1 MLRSSD
7 TETEILLGNKQVLGI
22 FLLAAILIGVAFGGG
37 FILGR
42 GAADKKTAST
52 ATPEA
57 SAKDTAQAKDTA
69 ANPTGGETRTVSPS
83 DSSAVDDGSAAA
95 INAAQRASDAPPL
108 GSRKA
113 KPPARA
119 EAPVPEIASPVTI
132 PVGFQPQ
139 SGQEFLQVA
148 AVPRSDAAGI
158 ADVLRKKGFHAH
170 TVPVPGSTKLYRVIV
185 GPLRDV
191 GDLSSTRD
199 RLRRTGFGKVIVQKY

>member
-22 FLLAAILIGVAFGGG
+22 FLLAAVLIGVAFGGG

-42 GAADKKTAST
+42 GAADKKNVST
-52 ATPEA
+52 AAPAA
-57 SAKDTAQAKDTA
+57 SVKDAAQTKDTT
-69 ANPTGGETRTVSPS
+69 ANPAGGQTRTVSPS
-83 DSSAVDDGSAAA
+83 DSSAVDDGSAAV
-95 INAAQRASDAPPL
+95 NPAQSASDTPPL

-113 KPPARA
+113 KAPARA
-119 EAPVPEIASPVTI
+119 EAPPPEVATPVTI

-158 ADVLRKKGFHAH
+158 ADVLRKKGFRAH